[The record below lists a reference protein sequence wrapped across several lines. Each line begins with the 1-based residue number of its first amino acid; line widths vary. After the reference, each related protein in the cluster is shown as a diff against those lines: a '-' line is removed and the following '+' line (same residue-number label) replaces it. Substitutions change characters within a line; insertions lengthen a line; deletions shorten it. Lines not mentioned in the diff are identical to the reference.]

1 MSLIICFLISD
12 VPEIVSKIRKGLLE
26 NIAELPNHGH
36 FIHFVLIL
44 DLIIFV
50 INNLTAVF
58 AFSTSDL
65 KVSAVT

>member
-12 VPEIVSKIRKGLLE
+12 VPESIIKIRESLLG
-26 NIAELPNHGH
+26 NISELPNHGH

-44 DLIIFV
+44 CLIVSV
-50 INNLTAVF
+50 INNLAAVF
-58 AFSTSDL
+58 PFSTSDF